1 MGAAELVER
10 LTNLIQ
16 EQADIIRELADAL
29 SQLGAA
35 AELDEKMMA
44 AELERAAALCLSD
57 KYIKEVP

>member
-16 EQADIIRELADAL
+16 EQADIIRELSDAL

-44 AELERAAALCLSD
+44 AELERAEALYLSD